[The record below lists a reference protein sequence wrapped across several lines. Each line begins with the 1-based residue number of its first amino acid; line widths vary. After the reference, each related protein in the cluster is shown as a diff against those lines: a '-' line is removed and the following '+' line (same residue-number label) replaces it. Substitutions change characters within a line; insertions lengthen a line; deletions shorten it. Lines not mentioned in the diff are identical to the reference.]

1 MPGLDEVKGRYLRV
15 LNEAT
20 QKYKDDQNA
29 LTNRISEHNVAR
41 QVLRDEMAVSERAL
55 ANYLEFQEFITTQV
69 KEVNTQ
75 I

>member
-41 QVLRDEMAVSERAL
+41 
-55 ANYLEFQEFITTQV
+55 
-69 KEVNTQ
+69 
-75 I
+75 